1 MGKREVE
8 EQPQILEIWPMFCK
22 SCHSEN
28 RREFNGEVAI
38 HFPGLK
44 GLDQPTV
51 FVFAKLLVCLDCGFA
66 EFVIPET
73 ELRRLAEAENGTSAA

>member
-1 MGKREVE
+1 MGKREVG
-8 EQPQILEIWPMFCK
+8 EQAQILDLWPMSCK
-22 SCHSEN
+22 SCHSQN
-28 RREFNGEVAI
+28 QRAYSAEVAI

-44 GLDQPTV
+44 GLDKPTV

-66 EFVIPET
+66 QFVIPET

>member
-8 EQPQILEIWPMFCK
+8 EQPQILEIWPMSCK

-28 RREFNGEVAI
+28 QREFNVEVAI

-66 EFVIPET
+66 QFVIPET